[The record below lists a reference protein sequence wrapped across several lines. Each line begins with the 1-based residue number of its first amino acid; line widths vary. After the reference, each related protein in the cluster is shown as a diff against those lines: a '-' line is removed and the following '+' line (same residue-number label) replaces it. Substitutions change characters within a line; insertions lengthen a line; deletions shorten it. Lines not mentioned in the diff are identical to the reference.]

1 MDSVENQQGFN
12 EEEVQ
17 GFNRLEPESEHHHQ
31 QQEEEILENH
41 NIVEEEEENNGNPV
55 YDHHHQMNDNPSQE
69 STEPVL
75 YMCLKEEPTED
86 PENEEETEQHQQ
98 GGVLTIQTPSQMA
111 IQLRKTAPTSTA
123 LTTKSNTTTTVAKR
137 ASTKDRHTK
146 VEGRGRRIRMPATCA
161 ARIFQLTRELGHK
174 SDGETIRWLLEHA
187 EPSIIQATGTGTIP
201 AIAMSIGGT
210 LKIPTTSPAA
220 PDGGDITKKK
230 RKRPTTTDFFEP
242 VSLNGGN
249 VSISSGLAP
258 IGGGGGGSNYPIPS
272 SSGAGMVNTQHGL
285 VPMWAVST
293 GGRILPSNAVAAG
306 TFWMI
311 PQGTTITPGVVTG
324 SSNMQQ
330 GAAPQLWAFPAPAAA
345 AAAAANTA
353 PLLNVSARPISTF
366 VSSMQPNS
374 TGFAFVDGGSQNPIS
389 TDASTTTTAPSS
401 ASTTTDTSTAAAANS
416 GPPPQMLRDFSLQI
430 YDKQELQFMGGGGGN
445 NSHSSNQQQQQQSE
459 QNTS

>member
-1 MDSVENQQGFN
+1 MV
-12 EEEVQ
+12 V
-17 GFNRLEPESEHHHQ
+17 
-31 QQEEEILENH
+31 
-41 NIVEEEEENNGNPV
+41 
-55 YDHHHQMNDNPSQE
+55 
-69 STEPVL
+69 
-75 YMCLKEEPTED
+75 
-86 PENEEETEQHQQ
+86 
-98 GGVLTIQTPSQMA
+98 
-111 IQLRKTAPTSTA
+111 
-123 LTTKSNTTTTVAKR
+123 
-137 ASTKDRHTK
+137 
-146 VEGRGRRIRMPATCA
+146 
-161 ARIFQLTRELGHK
+161 
-174 SDGETIRWLLEHA
+174 LEHA

-230 RKRPTTTDFFEP
+230 RKRPTTSDFFEP

-258 IGGGGGGSNYPIPS
+258 IGGGSNFPIPS

-311 PQGTTITPGVVTG
+311 PQGTTITPGVVTA

-330 GAAPQLWAFPAPAAA
+330 GAAAPQLWAFPAPG
-345 AAAAANTA
+345 AAAANTA

-366 VSSMQPNS
+366 VSAMQQPNS
-374 TGFAFVDGGSQNPIS
+374 TGFAFVDGSQNPIS
-389 TDASTTTTAPSS
+389 TDASTTTMAPSS
-401 ASTTTDTSTAAAANS
+401 ASTTTDTSTAAAAANS

-430 YDKQELQFMGGGGGN
+430 YDKQELQFMGGGGGGN
-445 NSHSSNQQQQQQSE
+445 NSHSTQQQQQQPE